1 MIMAHYFF
9 HLDLRDIIDSP
20 PKLKAPKPI
29 LLRTRRAGLI
39 SIQPGRNN
47 NSQVQSR
54 KIVKQKITAD
64 AICSTEKSENKN
76 SVKLQQ
82 CNNKSKRFDEFLL
95 CRDSPKS
102 FCTFISARKEF
113 FREIVKGQ
121 IVFRFFKERSPN
133 LIQFST
139 VSENLLL
146 Q

>member
-1 MIMAHYFF
+1 MAHYFF

-121 IVFRFFKERSPN
+121 IVFRFVKERSSN
-133 LIQFST
+133 LIQFLT

>member
-1 MIMAHYFF
+1 MIMAHYFV

-29 LLRTRRAGLI
+29 LLRTRRAGLKNFHSTREKQLI
-39 SIQPGRNN
+39 
-47 NSQVQSR
+47 R

>member
-1 MIMAHYFF
+1 MIMAHYFV

-102 FCTFISARKEF
+102 FSIFISARKEF
-113 FREIVKGQ
+113 FRKIVKGQ
-121 IVFRFFKERSPN
+121 IVFRFVKERSSN
-133 LIQFST
+133 LIQFLT